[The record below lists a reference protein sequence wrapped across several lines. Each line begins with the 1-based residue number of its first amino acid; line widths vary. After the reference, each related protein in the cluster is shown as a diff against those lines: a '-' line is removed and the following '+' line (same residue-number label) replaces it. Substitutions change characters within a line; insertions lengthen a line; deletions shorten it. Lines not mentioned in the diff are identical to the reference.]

1 LILKILPVGMFVTN
15 CYLLGCPRTG
25 DGLVID
31 PGAEGERILKLIR
44 EMNLKIKAVVNT
56 HGHIDHILANARIK
70 AETGAPPLMW
80 SRADYNL
87 YQKPGFP
94 VSLLVRKLPS
104 PDGLIDEG
112 DTINFGDYRLQVL
125 STPGHTPGSICLYG
139 QQVIFTGDTLF
150 AGSVGRTEPGLKETL
165 LDSIKHKILPMDND
179 TAVYSGHGPSTSII
193 EEKKHN
199 PFVKEVF
206 H

>member
-1 LILKILPVGMFVTN
+1 MILKILPVGMFVTN

-70 AETGAPPLMW
+70 AETGAPPLML

-150 AGSVGRTEPGLKETL
+150 AGSVGRTEPGSKETL
-165 LDSIKHKILPMDND
+165 LDSIKHKILPLDND
-179 TAVYSGHGPSTSII
+179 TAVYPGHGPSTSII